1 MAVTNTFSATATSSA
16 WTQIV
21 DGTTIASCGI
31 QLDPT
36 STSVFLAVAQALPTA
51 ESDDYLHF
59 DRQRDVSISFSL
71 NATDKVYARAPSAT
85 SVKVRGYQ
93 VTR

>member
-1 MAVTNTFSATATSSA
+1 MAVTNTFSAIPTNTA

-31 QLDPT
+31 QLDPN
-36 STSVFLAVAQALPTA
+36 STSVFLAIAQALPD
-51 ESDDYLHF
+51 EDSDDYLHF
-59 DRQRDVSISFSL
+59 DRQRDVSISFQL
-71 NATDKVYARAPSAT
+71 NATDKVYARAPSPTA
-85 SVKVRGYQ
+85 VKVRGYQ

>member
-1 MAVTNTFSATATSSA
+1 MAVTNTFSAIPTNTA

-36 STSVFLAVAQALPTA
+36 STSVFLAIAQSLPAATT
-51 ESDDYLHF
+51 DDYLHF
-59 DRQRDVSISFSL
+59 DRQRDVSISFTL
-71 NATDKVYARAPSAT
+71 NATDKVYAKSPSAT